1 MSTTMELIFWLS
13 VVAILYTYLIY
24 PVLLLAVSSFH
35 QAIKDT
41 RFVLSKQG
49 RRKRE
54 TDLPD
59 VTIVIAAFNEE
70 KCIKARIENLLE
82 LDYPKDKL
90 KILIGSDGSTDGTN
104 DILTSFSAP
113 CLETVVFE
121 QNRGKINVLND
132 LMTRVSTPVT
142 VFSDA
147 NTFFQ
152 PDAVRK
158 LVADFREE
166 QVGGVCGELELVD
179 AFSGKNKDSLYWQYE
194 QVLKFHES
202 RINAML
208 GANGAIYAIRTAL
221 YEPLPE
227 NTIID
232 DFCVFMGIARQ
243 GHKLTYNPEARAT
256 EEIAPNLEEE
266 AGRRIRIGAGN
277 YQAMMRLTWA
287 LNPLAGS
294 RCFSYISH
302 KILRWFVP
310 HFMLV
315 ALVSGALLAFTSP
328 LYGVLFAGQ
337 VLFYFTYYY
346 GLTLNDDKKGKLA
359 SIIKLVTFFVSMN
372 ISLGQGFIR
381 FLTSK
386 QSATWKSTA
395 R

>member
-1 MSTTMELIFWLS
+1 
-13 VVAILYTYLIY
+13 
-24 PVLLLAVSSFH
+24 
-35 QAIKDT
+35 
-41 RFVLSKQG
+41 
-49 RRKRE
+49 
-54 TDLPD
+54 
-59 VTIVIAAFNEE
+59 
-70 KCIKARIENLLE
+70 
-82 LDYPKDKL
+82 
-90 KILIGSDGSTDGTN
+90 
-104 DILTSFSAP
+104 
-113 CLETVVFE
+113 
-121 QNRGKINVLND
+121 
-132 LMTRVSTPVT
+132 
-142 VFSDA
+142 
-147 NTFFQ
+147 
-152 PDAVRK
+152 
-158 LVADFREE
+158 
-166 QVGGVCGELELVD
+166 
-179 AFSGKNKDSLYWQYE
+179 
-194 QVLKFHES
+194 
-202 RINAML
+202 
-208 GANGAIYAIRTAL
+208 
-221 YEPLPE
+221 
-227 NTIID
+227 
-232 DFCVFMGIARQ
+232 MGIARQ
-243 GHKLTYNPEARAT
+243 GYKLTYNPEARAT

-315 ALVSGALLAFTSP
+315 ALVSGALLALTSP
-328 LYGVLFAGQ
+328 LYGLLFAGQ